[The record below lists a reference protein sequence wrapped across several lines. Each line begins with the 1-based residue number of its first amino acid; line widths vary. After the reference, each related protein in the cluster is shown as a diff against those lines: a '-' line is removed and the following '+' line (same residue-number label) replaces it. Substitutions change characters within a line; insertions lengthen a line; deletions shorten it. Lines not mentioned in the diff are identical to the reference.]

1 MSCTY
6 IAAYTGTRHL
16 PKGAIDADAP
26 VPTIQPATFEF
37 KRPLIGSITARN
49 CPKAGATDGLFVL
62 TVFISDL
69 YPASIRPVIFA
80 TLLTAQGNSC
90 AH

>member
-37 KRPLIGSITARN
+37 KRP
-49 CPKAGATDGLFVL
+49 P
-62 TVFISDL
+62 
-69 YPASIRPVIFA
+69 YW
-80 TLLTAQGNSC
+80 
-90 AH
+90 